1 MVTISVINML
11 RKKDK
16 IYLNKSLADRKLF
29 LEPVSN
35 LLYMTNGTD
44 HYGSDRC
51 VSMPDEGLT

>member
-1 MVTISVINML
+1 ML